1 MAVYPGIWI
10 FWFIM
15 HSNIDRWRKL
25 GRASYGIAG
34 LPGLLLCSAVLF
46 YRDSIFAVRWP
57 SGTVVM
63 LAGVA
68 AFVAALVVGG
78 LASRVMPARTL
89 VGVAEL
95 EPQRVR
101 QPILKTGIYSRTR
114 NPIYLAHWL
123 LIFSMAALSGF
134 AASWIL
140 FAVDCLIIP
149 LMILSEERELRARYG
164 QEFKTYMSHVPR
176 FFPKL

>member
-1 MAVYPGIWI
+1 
-10 FWFIM
+10 
-15 HSNIDRWRKL
+15 
-25 GRASYGIAG
+25 
-34 LPGLLLCSAVLF
+34 
-46 YRDSIFAVRWP
+46 
-57 SGTVVM
+57 M